1 MQAEVQKWRGRNT
14 IGNLGFDPD
23 WYDLPG
29 KEIKARE
36 QFEEHVEKLAGS
48 FDKHQT
54 INPDVQAAIYNDDLY
69 ELLAAR
75 KKALKDSGG
84 SALNTTRQSYLT
96 MEEVQACNTH
106 GQVFTGQHTVTAV
119 RLKRD
124 MQPEADLW
132 KIVYGTV
139 FVCRENNRYDQR
151 MCLMLANASNEKNEE
166 FLKRDFAQTMH
177 QMHNR
182 YYEMVRAHSK
192 LGRGKEVDKRCK
204 EEMMQ
209 LKRDMKF
216 NLKCN
221 DAQMGQWFQI
231 AKQPQDLFQKL
242 LRVMRCEFAFEPKT
256 NLCKTNKPVTSSG
269 HLTAWVS
276 LPYAGKHF
284 LLEEVINGNLDTGSM
299 HKECTNIKARARIR
313 RDMGALLDALGH
325 LPKVEEDDYTAACG
339 GWVDDR
345 EGQTDKWAL
354 LCRKFPWLE
363 ENIVKPWFTMVT
375 NLKVSQPLPHAIKK
389 SLLAG
394 IKAQQEEKV
403 SSRMFFCS
411 PCILCQTTSHI
422 FFRPSWRI
430 RVRRKSRTLPR
441 CPL

>member
-1 MQAEVQKWRGRNT
+1 
-14 IGNLGFDPD
+14 
-23 WYDLPG
+23 
-29 KEIKARE
+29 
-36 QFEEHVEKLAGS
+36 
-48 FDKHQT
+48 
-54 INPDVQAAIYNDDLY
+54 
-69 ELLAAR
+69 
-75 KKALKDSGG
+75 
-84 SALNTTRQSYLT
+84 
-96 MEEVQACNTH
+96 
-106 GQVFTGQHTVTAV
+106 
-119 RLKRD
+119 LKRD
-124 MQPEADLW
+124 MQPEVDLW
-132 KIVYGTV
+132 KTVYSTV
-139 FVCRENNRYDQR
+139 FACREGNRYDQR

-166 FLKRDFAQTMH
+166 FLKRDFAQNMH

-192 LGRGKEVDKRCK
+192 LGRGKEVEARCK
-204 EEMMQ
+204 AEMMQ

-216 NLKCN
+216 NLRCN

-231 AKQPQDLFQKL
+231 AKQRPDLFAKL
-242 LRVMRCEFAFEPKT
+242 LRVMRCEFPFEPK
-256 NLCKTNKPVTSSG
+256 NKLCKTHKKVTSSG
-269 HLTAWVS
+269 HLVSWVS
-276 LPYAGKHF
+276 LTYAGKHF
-284 LLEEVINGNLDTGSM
+284 LLDEVIIGNLDTGSM

-313 RDMGALLDALGH
+313 KDMGVLLDALGH
-325 LPKVEEDDYTAACG
+325 LPKVPDYAAAVG
-339 GWVDDR
+339 GWFDDR
-345 EGQTDKWAL
+345 EGQTGQWAL
-354 LCRKFPWLE
+354 LCVKFPWLE

>member
-54 INPDVQAAIYNDDLY
+54 INPDVQAAIYNNDLY
-69 ELLAAR
+69 ALLAAR
-75 KKALKDSGG
+75 KKALQDSGG
-84 SALNTTRQSYLT
+84 SALNMTRQSYLT
-96 MEEVQACNTH
+96 MEEVLECRTQ

-182 YYEMVRAHSK
+182 YYEMVRAHSR
-192 LGRGKEVDKRCK
+192 LARGKEVDKRCK

-242 LRVMRCEFAFEPKT
+242 LRVMRCEFPFEPKN
-256 NLCKTNKPVTSSG
+256 NLCKTHKKVTSSG
-269 HLTAWVS
+269 HLVSWVS
-276 LPYAGKHF
+276 LTYAGKHF
-284 LLEEVINGNLDTGSM
+284 LLDEVIIGNLDTGSM

-313 RDMGALLDALGH
+313 EEMGELLQALGH
-325 LPKVEEDDYTAACG
+325 LPKVPDVGGAVGGYWDDK
-339 GWVDDR
+339 
-345 EGQTDKWAL
+345 EGQTAEWTL
-354 LCRKFPWLE
+354 LCRVFPWLE
-363 ENIVKPWFTMVT
+363 EKIVKPWFTMVT
-375 NLKVSQPLPHAIKK
+375 KLKIKHVLPPDIKN

-394 IKAQQEEKV
+394 IKAQEEEKV
-403 SSRMFFCS
+403 SSRMFFRS
-411 PCILCQTTSHI
+411 PCILCQTTTHT
-422 FFRPSWRI
+422 FFRTCWRI
-430 RVRRKSRTLPR
+430 RVRRKSKTLTR